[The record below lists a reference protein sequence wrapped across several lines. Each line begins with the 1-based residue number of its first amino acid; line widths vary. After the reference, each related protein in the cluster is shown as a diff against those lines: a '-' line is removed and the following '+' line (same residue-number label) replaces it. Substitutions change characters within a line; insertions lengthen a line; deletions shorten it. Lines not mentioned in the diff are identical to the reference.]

1 MLGWHIVQSMKNTLL
16 IAATCL
22 LALLSTVGT
31 SLPYP
36 ILPPLFAGDAPNAL
50 NNFLGLPPKL
60 LFGIALTINPIGL
73 LIGTALIGPLSDRF
87 GRRPLLL
94 VTALG
99 AAVGHALTAAALVAQ
114 SYPLFVL
121 ARFVTGLL
129 EGNAAVAR
137 ALVAERLDGPL
148 RLRALSLVNGA
159 LHLGWLVGPVLAGF
173 TQGFGIAV
181 PFLVAVV
188 ALVLAAVLVAVTV
201 PREQVHND
209 GSSWWQVARERHV
222 VKLLGHTDLRT
233 LFIIQLA
240 ATCGVTAFYEY
251 YPLWLVEQGGYDARG
266 IATINMALCAIM
278 TLAAVIA
285 GRPSKTDPLK
295 RASMFA
301 TLVGLAVAGVAL
313 GNMWAGLIAIAL
325 FGIPNA
331 FYNATLQAWCAER
344 FAAHGQ
350 GSVMGLLSMTF
361 CFANILMALIGSV
374 LTLADTRL
382 ILILGAVLSVWAGW
396 RLRGWRGELAPA
408 PTNITGA
415 SI

>member
-1 MLGWHIVQSMKNTLL
+1 MNNALF

-22 LALLSTVGT
+22 LALLSTVGA

-36 ILPPLFAGDAPNAL
+36 ILPPLFAADAPNSL
-50 NNFLGLPPKL
+50 NHFLGLPPKL

-94 VTALG
+94 ITALG
-99 AAVGHALTAAALVAQ
+99 AAVGHALTAAALLAQ

-121 ARFVTGLL
+121 ARFATGLL
-129 EGNAAVAR
+129 EGNGAVAR
-137 ALVAERLDGPL
+137 ALVAEKLDGPL

-159 LHLGWLVGPVLAGF
+159 LHLGWLVGPVMAGF
-173 TQGFGIAV
+173 TLGFGIAV
-181 PFLVAVV
+181 PFLAAVA
-188 ALVLAAVLVAVTV
+188 ALVLAAVLVALTV
-201 PREQVHND
+201 PREAPKD
-209 GSSWWQVARERHV
+209 DAASWWQVARERHV
-222 VKLLGHTDLRT
+222 VKLLRHTDLRT

-251 YPLWLVEQGGYDARG
+251 YPLWLVEQGGYDAKG
-266 IATINMALCAIM
+266 IATINMAMCAVM
-278 TLAAVIA
+278 TLAAVFA
-285 GRPSKTDPLK
+285 GRQGKADPLQ
-295 RASMFA
+295 RASFHA
-301 TLVGLAVAGVAL
+301 VLVGAAVAGVAL
-313 GNMWAGLIAIAL
+313 GNIWSGLLAIVL

-331 FYNATLQAWCAER
+331 FYNATLQSWCAEK

-361 CFANILMALIGSV
+361 CFANILMALAGSV

-382 ILILGAVLSVWAGW
+382 ILILGAALSIWAGW
-396 RLRGWRGELAPA
+396 RLRGWRGELASP
-408 PTNITGA
+408 PTNATGVR
-415 SI
+415 I

>member
-1 MLGWHIVQSMKNTLL
+1 MNNLLL
-16 IAATCL
+16 IATTCL
-22 LALLSTVGT
+22 LALLSTVGA
-31 SLPYP
+31 SLPFP

-50 NNFLGLPPKL
+50 NHFLGLPPKL
-60 LFGIALTINPIGL
+60 LFGVALTINPIGL

-94 VTALG
+94 MTALG
-99 AAVGHALTAAALVAQ
+99 AAVGHALTAAALLAQ

-121 ARFVTGLL
+121 ARFATGLL
-129 EGNAAVAR
+129 EGNGAVAR
-137 ALVAERLDGPL
+137 ALVAERLHGPL
-148 RLRALSLVNGA
+148 RMRALSLVNGA

-173 TQGFGIAV
+173 TLGFGIAI
-181 PFLVAVV
+181 PFFVAVA

-201 PREQVHND
+201 PREPAKND
-209 GSSWWQVARERHV
+209 GASWWQVARERHV
-222 VKLLGHTDLRT
+222 VKLLRHTDLRT

-251 YPLWLVEQGGYDARG
+251 YPLWLVEQGGYDAKG
-266 IATINMALCAIM
+266 IATINMAMCAIM

-285 GRPSKTDPLK
+285 GRPSNADPLQ
-295 RASMFA
+295 RASRYA
-301 TLVGLAVAGVAL
+301 VLVGAAVAGVAF
-313 GNMWAGLIAIAL
+313 GNMWTGLVAIAL

-331 FYNATLQAWCAER
+331 FYNATLQSWCAEK

-361 CFANILMALIGSV
+361 CFANILMALAGSV

-382 ILILGAVLSVWAGW
+382 ILILGASLSIWAGW
-396 RLRGWRGELAPA
+396 RLRGWRGELATTPA
-408 PTNITGA
+408 NATGA

>member
-1 MLGWHIVQSMKNTLL
+1 MNNILL

-22 LALLSTVGT
+22 LALLSTVGA

-73 LIGTALIGPLSDRF
+73 LIGTALTGPLSDRF

-137 ALVAERLDGPL
+137 ALIAERLEGPL

-159 LHLGWLVGPVLAGF
+159 LHLGWLVGPVMAGF
-173 TQGFGIAV
+173 TLGFGIAV
-181 PFLVAVV
+181 PFLAAVA

-201 PREQVHND
+201 PRQEAAAE
-209 GSSWWQVARERHV
+209 GPSWWQVARDRHV
-222 VKLLGHTDLRT
+222 VKLLRHTDLRT

-266 IATINMALCAIM
+266 IATTNMALCAIM

-285 GRPSKTDPLK
+285 GRPSKADPLK
-295 RASMFA
+295 RASVFA
-301 TLVGLAVAGVAL
+301 LLVGAAVAGVAL
-313 GNMWAGLIAIAL
+313 GNMWTGLVAIAL

-350 GSVMGLLSMTF
+350 GAVMGLLSMTF
-361 CFANILMALIGSV
+361 CFANILMALAGSV

-382 ILILGAVLSVWAGW
+382 ILVLGAVLSIWAGW
-396 RLRGWRGELAPA
+396 RLRGWRGELAPSPA
-408 PTNITGA
+408 GAKANENVTGA